1 MTIQHLGFASQIACR
16 TEIILARANALLAV
30 SSGELR
36 MHAHT
41 HTHTHTHSSVSQ
53 HQSSLRFSITAH
65 FILCWQ
71 TDTGSCLGSQKSFWK
86 KDLRDR
92 VLAERDLPL
101 MSLPQTCM
109 WGKWWS
115 TAPPSRQVHMMVL
128 VVGGR
133 GTSPLQ

>member
-1 MTIQHLGFASQIACR
+1 MTIQHLGFASQIAYR

-41 HTHTHTHSSVSQ
+41 HTQPSVRQ
-53 HQSSLRFSITAH
+53 RQSSLRFSITAH
-65 FILCWQ
+65 FILCRQ

-101 MSLPQTCM
+101 MSLPQMSM

-133 GTSPLQ
+133 GLSPLE